1 MGMLADELAAVLI
14 GIHASLVCHL
24 VNEAFHVEVVLV
36 EVYRTPVAD
45 RHVRDAQGIL
55 HENVL
60 DVVRHLVEKALLHM
74 PVDAIL
80 DGVQRTVLGSM
91 DLRAA
96 RATQWACPR
105 RRDRRSSWP
114 SSRAGR
120 SRAVCLPHGSRALSL
135 VPRPPWPRAPH
146 K

>member
-74 PVDAIL
+74 TVDAII
-80 DGVQRTVLGSM
+80 DGVRKELSMTRWTCELTVPSNETG
-91 DLRAA
+91 
-96 RATQWACPR
+96 
-105 RRDRRSSWP
+105 RRDED
-114 SSRAGR
+114 
-120 SRAVCLPHGSRALSL
+120 
-135 VPRPPWPRAPH
+135 
-146 K
+146 